1 MADLVSTGT
10 QIISPLYTLWLSFV
24 NILPGLIAAIIVLII
39 GYFIAII
46 LGHVVRVIL
55 EKLRLDAAVRNAE
68 LSKAVGHTH
77 WSSVLGEI
85 TKWYIFII
93 FLQVAID
100 LLRLGTLTI
109 LLDRFVSWMP
119 NIIAAILIVLFGFA
133 VAHYVELKVNK
144 STKMRGGALGG
155 QILKLTI
162 MIIAIVI
169 SLKQIGIK
177 VSLLENLV
185 LLVVGAIAV
194 GIAIALGIGLGS
206 AMKGNS
212 QKWIDDLKKKH
223 L

>member
-1 MADLVSTGT
+1 M
-10 QIISPLYTLWLSFV
+10 
-24 NILPGLIAAIIVLII
+24 
-39 GYFIAII
+39 
-46 LGHVVRVIL
+46 IL

-133 VAHYVELKVNK
+133 VAHYVELKVHSKN
-144 STKMRGGALGG
+144 SGA
-155 QILKLTI
+155 
-162 MIIAIVI
+162 IASY